1 VNLVKLKMSIAI
13 MLMIVD
19 STLSKIG
26 SGQRSTVPATN
37 GFGPLGGCNPLGH
50 IELLK
55 WGSNVAA

>member
-1 VNLVKLKMSIAI
+1 MSIAI